1 MGNDKKFLKIIVLVV
16 LLILP
21 LALISINNELIIGD
35 EIWNFQNIMKMI
47 NGGKIYVDNN
57 VIITPI
63 FYFLGIPLIK
73 LLGSNIL
80 GFRIYNVIIF
90 CFLLLSIFYIFKLL
104 KIDNLKCS
112 LYTLLIFLFV
122 MPYIPVGA
130 NYNVLAVSLYL
141 ARDNYIF
148 K

>member
-1 MGNDKKFLKIIVLVV
+1 MEKASKFLKIIVLII
-16 LLILP
+16 LLIIP
-21 LALISINNELIIGD
+21 LCLISINNELIIGD

-80 GFRIYNVIIF
+80 GFRVYNVIIF
-90 CFLLLSIFYIFKLL
+90 FILILSSFHIFKLL
-104 KIDNLKCS
+104 KIDNLKS
-112 LYTLLIFLFV
+112 KLYALLIFLFV

-141 ARDNYIF
+141 VRYNCIF